1 MKELA
6 WLGCASI
13 SIYLFHMFIAWIL
26 SRLTGFPLRYED
38 PAPAS
43 VVSGSI
49 LLTASGIALS
59 VLAHIAIWKLK
70 SGNKNRAGI
79 LPFSVLI
86 PGPDL

>member
-26 SRLTGFPLRYED
+26 SRLAGFPLKYED

-49 LLTASGIALS
+49 LLTVSSIALS
-59 VLAHIAIWKLK
+59 VLAHIATGKLK
-70 SGNKNRAGI
+70 KRK
-79 LPFSVLI
+79 
-86 PGPDL
+86 